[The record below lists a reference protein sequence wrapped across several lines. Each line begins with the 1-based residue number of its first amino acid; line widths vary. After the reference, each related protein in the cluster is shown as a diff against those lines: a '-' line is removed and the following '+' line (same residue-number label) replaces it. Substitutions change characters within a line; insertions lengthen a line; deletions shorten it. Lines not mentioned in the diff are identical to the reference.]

1 MEKFLAQILF
11 LVGLL
16 AWLGWVLARRYVNRD
31 IRLIG
36 QETAEPP
43 SDPQLRWHI
52 WNIRQDLSLL
62 AVTNFAI
69 LLVLVYALIL
79 KL

>member
-1 MEKFLAQILF
+1 MEQLAQILF
-11 LVGLL
+11 LVGLV
-16 AWLGWVLARRYVNRD
+16 AWLGWVLARRYLDSEIKDKEMRELPTDQQVQRHV
-31 IRLIG
+31 RYM
-36 QETAEPP
+36 
-43 SDPQLRWHI
+43 
-52 WNIRQDLSLL
+52 RQDLSML